1 MSERRW
7 QYKVETIKTS
17 VWNNKPEKIDGII
30 QDRLTRLG
38 VEGWELVSVVTYG
51 RQATLFAKIARPS

>member
-7 QYKVETIKTS
+7 QYKVETVKTS
-17 VWNNKPEKIDGII
+17 IWNNKPDKGDAVI

-38 VEGWELVSVVTYG
+38 VEGWELVAVVPCGHWNRLYLK
-51 RQATLFAKIARPS
+51 R

>member
-7 QYKVETIKTS
+7 QYKVETVKTL
-17 VWNNKPEKIDGII
+17 VWNSKPEKADRLI

-38 VEGWELVSVVTYG
+38 VEGWELVSVASYG
-51 RQATLFAKIARPS
+51 HLNRLYLKR

>member
-7 QYKVETIKTS
+7 QYKVETVKSSI
-17 VWNNKPEKIDGII
+17 WNNKPDNVDGII

-38 VEGWELVSVVTYG
+38 VEGWELVAVVPYG
-51 RQATLFAKIARPS
+51 HLNRLYLKR

>member
-17 VWNNKPEKIDGII
+17 IWNSKAEQQDATI

-38 VEGWELVSVVTYG
+38 VEGWELVAVIPYG
-51 RQATLFAKIARPS
+51 HMNRLYLKR

>member
-17 VWNNKPEKIDGII
+17 IWSSKAEQHDATI

-38 VEGWELVSVVTYG
+38 VEGWELVAVIPYG
-51 RQATLFAKIARPS
+51 HMNRLYLKR

>member
-7 QYKVETIKTS
+7 QYKVETVKTS
-17 VWNNKPEKIDGII
+17 IWNNKPEKVDGVI

-38 VEGWELVSVVTYG
+38 VEGWELVAVVPYG
-51 RQATLFAKIARPS
+51 HLNRLYLKR

>member
-51 RQATLFAKIARPS
+51 HLNRLYLKR

>member
-7 QYKVETIKTS
+7 QYKVETVKTS
-17 VWNNKPEKIDGII
+17 IWNNKPEKVDGVI

-38 VEGWELVSVVTYG
+38 VEGWELVSVVPYG
-51 RQATLFAKIARPS
+51 HLNRLYLKR

>member
-7 QYKVETIKTS
+7 QYKVETVKTS
-17 VWNNKPEKIDGII
+17 MWSTKSEKHDGII

-38 VEGWELVSVVTYG
+38 LEGWELISVATYG
-51 RQATLFAKIARPS
+51 HLNRLYLKR

>member
-1 MSERRW
+1 MSNARW

-17 VWNNKPEKIDGII
+17 VWTSNAEKHDRVI

-38 VEGWELVSVVTYG
+38 NEGWELVAVAAYG
-51 RQATLFAKIARPS
+51 HLHRLFLKR

>member
-7 QYKVETIKTS
+7 QYKVETVKSSIWT
-17 VWNNKPEKIDGII
+17 NKPDKVDGII

-38 VEGWELVSVVTYG
+38 VEGWELVSVVPYG
-51 RQATLFAKIARPS
+51 HLNRLYLKR